1 MDKVSYSFVKED
13 SNLIFRSKVNSF
25 NLDHVTDKDITSFF
39 TSFSN
44 YAYFDTGLLPV
55 DGTGLL
61 GIRRAGD
68 HTQVIYQY
76 KPGMY
81 YVNWGAYERDS
92 DYTKYYLAQPYRIVV
107 IDFLSDNLLGART
120 FYTVEPA
127 IHSAVQL
134 YHVNLP
140 NINCR
145 GYRGNGVGWI
155 CLYHNEDWSTLP
167 FNERLN
173 RALERCSGVEVYN
186 DANMSETDGPRFYQ
200 EREMPLYTWSPS
212 KWEKKSTEEGWEWTL
227 DSSNWIPIHVES
239 RDSQGQ
245 HKENGIPLTLVDA
258 IIGNYSS
265 YYGDTYL
272 PKPVNALTRSDLE
285 INPIQVTDW
294 FVKSYNSSKTTFSGL
309 DPYSASS
316 QIREQNSVA
325 VPNLFDE
332 DEEEIDEDSED
343 YIACTM
349 TGEATPIE
357 DCSKDHSYYNV
368 NTGKCMKICSECISS
383 HEMVYAENTMQFYI
397 PDHMGDSLYYDTHH
411 DQYYD
416 TSAIKTPWGNCSNC
430 GGIHI
435 SPFPDKQLFLIWEN
449 QQEEHSSL
457 CAFCIGGENVADCI
471 NCGVNVPSHT
481 SQHFDPTTVKYDPS
495 TQYYHCA
502 VCVEILQSA
511 NSEDVA
517 ESNQAEAKNLLQL
530 LSELTDGT
538 LIISSDEEPF

>member
-1 MDKVSYSFVKED
+1 
-13 SNLIFRSKVNSF
+13 
-25 NLDHVTDKDITSFF
+25 
-39 TSFSN
+39 
-44 YAYFDTGLLPV
+44 
-55 DGTGLL
+55 
-61 GIRRAGD
+61 
-68 HTQVIYQY
+68 
-76 KPGMY
+76 MY

-383 HEMVYAENTMQFYI
+383 HEMVYAENTMQYYV

-416 TSAIKTPWGNCSNC
+416 TNAIKTPWGNCSNC